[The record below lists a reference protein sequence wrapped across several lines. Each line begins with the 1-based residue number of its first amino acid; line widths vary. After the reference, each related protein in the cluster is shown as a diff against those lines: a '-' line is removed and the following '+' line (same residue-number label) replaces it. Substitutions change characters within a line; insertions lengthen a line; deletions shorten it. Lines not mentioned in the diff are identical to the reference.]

1 MIKLLTRAVL
11 LAGVL
16 ALGACA
22 SAPPPPVANFAA
34 PPPRHAD
41 AKTTLENQY

>member
-1 MIKLLTRAVL
+1 MIKLLPRAVL

-22 SAPPPPVANFAA
+22 SAPPPPVANYAA
-34 PPPRHAD
+34 PPARHAD
-41 AKTTLENQY
+41 AKTTLENHY

>member
-1 MIKLLTRAVL
+1 MIKLLQRAVL

-22 SAPPPPVANFAA
+22 SAPPPVANYAA
-34 PPPRHAD
+34 PPARHAD
-41 AKTTLENQY
+41 AKTTLENHY

>member
-1 MIKLLTRAVL
+1 MIKLLQRAVL

-22 SAPPPPVANFAA
+22 SAPPPAANFAA
-34 PPPRHAD
+34 PPARHAD
-41 AKTTLENQY
+41 AKTTLENHY